1 MLDFLARAKAGPL
14 TSDAKVAQLG
24 KSIAFLKES

>member
-1 MLDFLARAKAGPL
+1 MISTMLDFQAGPL

-24 KSIAFLKES
+24 KSIAFLEES